1 MTKPDIVERLDRATE
16 DFWSH
21 TRIDVIREARAEIE
35 RLKAGLQM
43 LAKQEYDAGYTPEGF
58 AEAILSGDEPALEP
72 KP

>member
-35 RLKAGLQM
+35 RLRSENVWLKSLLDRAGVGVIYCTADL
-43 LAKQEYDAGYTPEGF
+43 E
-58 AEAILSGDEPALEP
+58 EP